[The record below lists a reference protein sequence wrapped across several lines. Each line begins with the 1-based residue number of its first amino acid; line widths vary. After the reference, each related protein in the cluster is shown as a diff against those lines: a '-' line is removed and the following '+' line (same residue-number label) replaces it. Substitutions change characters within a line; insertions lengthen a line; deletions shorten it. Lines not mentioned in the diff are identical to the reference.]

1 MYVFSDSIISTPLT
15 HKEAVYFAET
25 ESVSDMPAAEFVIT
39 KLINDSNALT
49 EVIRRN
55 TLPGASLR
63 ELVIKDL
70 NEVIVYIEGND
81 ILDGYIPS
89 SRAFCP
95 CAGYAES
102 LSKLSACR
110 DADEMYSLL
119 LCHLQS
125 FGSGSDGKYLA
136 FTWNGALHGIIHT
149 DSASLDNLYCI
160 DRQLKTLTDNTE
172 AFLRGE
178 GANNV
183 LLYGNSGCG
192 KSTSVKALLNKY
204 SGDGLRLTQIDKEH
218 LSTLPELINILSSKP
233 GKHIVF
239 IDDLSFEENDGDYK
253 PLKTALEGRVEGQA
267 DNVLFYAT
275 SNRFHIINE
284 TWAQRAG
291 EDVHASDTRNERIS
305 LSERFGIRI
314 HFISPSQVDYLKIVE
329 KILLENG
336 VTITEQIRNEAL
348 KWEVYYNGKSGRT
361 ANQFVRAYLSGNL
374 GK

>member
-1 MYVFSDSIISTPLT
+1 MYIFSDSIIGAPLSVR
-15 HKEAVYFAET
+15 EAIYFAET
-25 ESVSDMPAAEFVIT
+25 ESVSDCPTAELVIT
-39 KLINDSNALT
+39 KVISDKNAFS
-49 EVIRRN
+49 EVVTRR
-55 TLPGASLR
+55 TVPGDSLR

-70 NEVIVYIEGND
+70 NEIIVYIEGND
-81 ILDGYIPS
+81 ILKGYIPS
-89 SRAFCP
+89 SRVFCP
-95 CAGYAES
+95 SEGYAES
-102 LSKLSACR
+102 LSALALCR
-110 DADEMYSLL
+110 DAEQLYDLL
-119 LCHLQS
+119 LYHLSS
-125 FGSGSDGKYLA
+125 FGVGKDGRYLA
-136 FTWNGALHGIIHT
+136 FTWDGALHGISHT
-149 DSASLDNLYCI
+149 DNASLDNLYCI

-172 AFLRGE
+172 AFIRGE

-204 SGDGLRLTQIDKEH
+204 ASYGLRLTQIDKEH
-218 LSTLPELINILSSKP
+218 LSTLPELVAILSKIP

-284 TWAQRAG
+284 TWAQRVG
-291 EDVHASDTRNERIS
+291 DDVHASDTRNERIS

-314 HFISPSQVDYLKIVE
+314 HFISPSQVDYLRIVE
-329 KILLENG
+329 NILKDNG
-336 VTITEQIRNEAL
+336 ITITDDIRSEAL

-361 ANQFVRAYLSGNL
+361 ASQFVRAYLSGNL